1 MDSFP
6 FQRYNMNS
14 DKKQHNEEVE
24 LLSNND
30 KDEKEKK
37 KKTDPKKISRT
48 VLTVAEV
55 VFVSIV
61 YVLVWYFL
69 AAAQTAFLSRDST
82 MDKICVAI
90 LACFVTIILPAMLYF
105 YLKTRIRSRF
115 FSPLLYIVLLHLVLK
130 GIIIYVGVPNM
141 SYEFIYG
148 KLFQ

>member
-1 MDSFP
+1 
-6 FQRYNMNS
+6 MNS
-14 DKKQHNEEVE
+14 DKEQYNEEVG
-24 LLSNND
+24 LLSDND
-30 KDEKEKK
+30 KKEKK

-82 MDKICVAI
+82 MDKICISI
-90 LACFVTIILPAMLYF
+90 LTCLVTIILPVMLYF
-105 YLKTRIRSRF
+105 YLNTRIRSRF
-115 FSPLLYIVLLHLVLK
+115 FLPLLYIVLLHLVLK
-130 GIIIYVGVPNM
+130 GIIIYVGIPNM